1 MKLSRKILWLLALLA
16 VMVVVFYAF
25 DSRKAPPVVL
35 PSPNGHDRLVQAG
48 GMLSPQSYID
58 WKDWP
63 VETLRAYVRT
73 NAAALEIA
81 RSGLTQECQ
90 VPMTNLA
97 TYANTR
103 MTDLIGLKRLAQAFA
118 AEGRLAE
125 FEQRT
130 NDAARSYLAAVRVGH
145 EGFRG
150 GLMIDR
156 LVGVACE
163 AIGQMRLEPLLP
175 ALDVATCRELLP
187 EFRAI
192 DAKAE
197 TIEEVL
203 RQEQAWVREAESLRQ
218 RLMATFDR
226 TTAKARNGFIRRQNI
241 RTQQRR
247 QLMLN
252 LATRVYEADTGHPPK
267 RPEDL
272 VPKYLPTLPSK
283 DPIPP
288 EPGPVIY

>member
-1 MKLSRKILWLLALLA
+1 M
-16 VMVVVFYAF
+16 
-25 DSRKAPPVVL
+25 
-35 PSPNGHDRLVQAG
+35 
-48 GMLSPQSYID
+48 
-58 WKDWP
+58 
-63 VETLRAYVRT
+63 ETLQAYIRT
-73 NAAALEIA
+73 NIAALEMA
-81 RSGLTQECQ
+81 RVGLTQECR
-90 VPMTNLA
+90 VPMPNPA
-97 TYANTR
+97 TSYMNTR
-103 MTDLIGLKRLAQAFA
+103 STDLIGLKRLAQTLA

-156 LVGVACE
+156 LVGLACE
-163 AIGQMRLEPLLP
+163 AIGQMPLEPLLP

-187 EFRAI
+187 ELRAI

-197 TIEEVL
+197 TTEEVL
-203 RQEQAWVREAESLRQ
+203 RQELAWDREAASLQQ
-218 RLMATFDR
+218 RLMARFNSGV
-226 TTAKARNGFIRRQNI
+226 AKARTSFVRQQNI

-247 QLMLN
+247 QLMLD
-252 LATRVYEADTGHPPK
+252 LATRLYEADTGHPPK

-283 DPIPP
+283 DPISGD
-288 EPGPVIY
+288 PGTG